1 MRLEVQPGNRAAIAR
16 YEKSGYRR
24 TGRLPGYY
32 NDGSDALRYEKVLV
46 KGVTAWPARAC
57 EEFCE

>member
-24 TGRLPGYY
+24 TGVLRGYY

-46 KGVTAWPARAC
+46 KGTPTPMTA
-57 EEFCE
+57 